1 MLLLAARQRKFC
13 CTDDW
18 RVERR
23 SDEGARCYGLDR
35 FPHRRNDDIAGFED
49 APDVSDAE
57 GFLLHFQPLDHGYD
71 CSRQFR
77 RSLTQDVQRH
87 LVALT
92 SGANHDPRKLSE
104 TVAYL
109 ADLSVGQLV
118 WGTRTPNQNASV
130 LVAHIGAIPTVIGP
144 VDPPPPP
151 KCPGCGDGFYAR
163 RDLEFAFRVSLQ
175 GAFADNA
182 AWPPP

>member
-1 MLLLAARQRKFC
+1 MKGWISVSLISLAAC
-13 CTDDW
+13 
-18 RVERR
+18 
-23 SDEGARCYGLDR
+23 
-35 FPHRRNDDIAGFED
+35 
-49 APDVSDAE
+49 
-57 GFLLHFQPLDHGYD
+57 
-71 CSRQFR
+71 
-77 RSLTQDVQRH
+77 QDVQPVPATTQVEQDVQDCVQGGNFPGRT
-87 LVALT
+87 LPPTPYFTGWLPQA
-92 SGANHDPRKLSE
+92 GAKQMWVVHHDPRKLSE

-163 RDLEFAFRVSLQ
+163 RDLEFAFRVSMQ
-175 GAFADNA
+175 GPFADAA